1 MKFRRRRHEMPG
13 LNTASLPDL
22 IFTVLFFFM
31 LVTHMKSADVHVRY
45 RVPEGQ
51 ELARLQK
58 KSSVVYIYIG
68 TPVLADGIHT
78 GKGWRIQVNNRVV
91 QTADIEASVRQ
102 LRDQMNPEDAEQLT
116 VSLRADRQVPV
127 QTIHDVKQ
135 QLRAAGVTRI
145 NYAAADVKP
154 QYSEKVTEKFGGSRK

>member
-31 LVTHMKSADVHVRY
+31 LVTHMKSSDVRVRY
-45 RVPEGQ
+45 QVPQGQ
-51 ELARLQK
+51 ELVRMQK

-68 TPVLADGIHT
+68 APVAADGIHT
-78 GKGWRIQVNNRVV
+78 GKGWRTQVNNQVV
-91 QTADIEASVRQ
+91 QDAEIEACVRQ
-102 LRDQMNPEDAEQLT
+102 LRDQMNPDDAQQLT
-116 VSLRADRQVPV
+116 VSLRADRNVPM
-127 QTIHDVKQ
+127 QTIHNVKQ

-145 NYAAADVKP
+145 NYAG
-154 QYSEKVTEKFGGSRK
+154 TETTK